1 MEECIISE
9 YVLVY
14 VLLYLENKGAPP
26 HNYLNDEETIN
37 GCINEAFDLLYIQE
51 IDPQRYPSDKYT
63 LFFATQDNL
72 LSKIFEMV
80 NDREKYSN
88 IEEYLEVLF
97 SGFSSKKRVEYI
109 NSFSIMLE
117 QHTCKINEENTLS
130 VSNMLVEIEERRLKS
145 LLNL

>member
-1 MEECIISE
+1 MA
-9 YVLVY
+9 Y

-51 IDPQRYPSDKYT
+51 IDPRRYPSDKYT

-80 NDREKYSN
+80 NDREKYGN

-97 SGFSSKKRVEYI
+97 SGFYARKE
-109 NSFSIMLE
+109 
-117 QHTCKINEENTLS
+117 
-130 VSNMLVEIEERRLKS
+130 
-145 LLNL
+145 